1 MKTTLIALTLATLST
16 AAMAGPECTNEPK
29 DKWMPEA
36 SMKQKLEADGYRIK
50 VFKTTKGNCYEIYG
64 WDKQNQKVEI
74 YFNPVD
80 GKIVKQVIEK

>member
-1 MKTTLIALTLATLST
+1 MKATLIALTLATLST
-16 AAMAGPECTNEPK
+16 AAMDGPECTTEPK

-64 WDKQNQKVEI
+64 WNKQNQKVEI

-80 GKIVKQVIEK
+80 GKIVKQVNEK